1 MSATFLAMDLGASS
15 GRAMLGTLADGRLTL
30 RELHRFSNDPV
41 RLAGLLQWDLPRLF
55 FETKTALNKAALAG
69 ISLSAMGIDT
79 WGVDYGLLDERGRLL
94 SDPVN
99 YRDERTAG
107 VMEKAFAVVPEEEI
121 YRRTGLAR
129 LSFNTLYQLY
139 SQVLDGDARLTLAQD
154 LLFMPDLLGYL
165 LTGVKGCEYTIAS
178 TSQMLSPRTRTWDRG
193 LLDKL
198 GIPARLL
205 LPVEEPGTVR
215 GRLLPEIAQETGA
228 GEVPLVA
235 VAGHDTASAVAAV
248 SAVDEDFAYISSGT
262 WSLVGVETRAPVIS
276 EEAKAFNLTNE
287 GGVDG
292 TYRVLKNV
300 MGLWIIQECQR
311 EWERRG
317 IRLTFPQIVEE
328 AGRAPAFAALF
339 DPDGEEFLTPGN
351 MPEKIAAACRRTGQR
366 PPEGVGATARAVYES
381 LALCYRHTV
390 ERLEQA
396 RGRAVS
402 ALHIVGGGSNNE
414 MLNRFTADALGIPVL
429 AGPSE
434 ATAIGNLL
442 LQARALGLV
451 GDLWEMRRIV
461 ADSFGVRRIEP
472 GDRAPWDAAYKTYR
486 EIVGR

>member
-248 SAVDEDFAYISSGT
+248 PAVDEDFAYISSGT

-292 TYRVLKNV
+292 TVRFLKNITGMWLLEQCRAV
-300 MGLWIIQECQR
+300 WSRQGR
-311 EWERRG
+311 EYSYEE
-317 IRLTFPQIVEE
+317 IVRMTEG
-328 AGRAPAFAALF
+328 AAPSPGVIDPDAAEFAAPTDMPQAIRAWCAAHGVPSPADDAALMRLIF
-339 DPDGEEFLTPGN
+339 D
-351 MPEKIAAACRRTGQR
+351 
-366 PPEGVGATARAVYES
+366 S
-381 LALCYRHTV
+381 LAAKYAEVLGKLR
-390 ERLEQA
+390 RLAPFEIEC
-396 RGRAVS
+396 
-402 ALHIVGGGSNNE
+402 LHVIGGGAQNDL
-414 MLNRFTADALGIPVL
+414 LNRMTADAVGIPVV
-429 AGPSE
+429 AGPAE
-434 ATAIGNLL
+434 ATALGNIMV
-442 LQARALGLV
+442 QARAAGVVSSLA
-451 GDLWEMRRIV
+451 EMRRYIGR
-461 ADSFGVRRIEP
+461 SIET
-472 GDRAPWDAAYKTYR
+472 KTYQPKK
-486 EIVGR
+486 

>member
-1 MSATFLAMDLGASS
+1 MPVQLLAIDLGASS
-15 GRAMLGTLADGRLTL
+15 GHAMLGTLADGRLSL
-30 RELHRFSNDPV
+30 REVHRFSNDPV
-41 RLAGLLQWDLPRLF
+41 RLAGRLQWDLPRLF
-55 FETKTALNKAALAG
+55 FEIQTALNKAALEGLALDA
-69 ISLSAMGIDT
+69 IGIDT
-79 WGVDYGLLDERGRLL
+79 WGVDYGLLDDAGHLL

-99 YRDERTAG
+99 YRDERTKG

-139 SQVLDGDARLTLAQD
+139 AEVLSGDARLSIARD

-178 TSQMLSPRTRTWDRG
+178 TSQMLSPASRTWDFA

-198 GIPARLL
+198 GIPTNILP
-205 LPVEEPGTVR
+205 PVEEPGFVR
-215 GRLLPEIAQETGA
+215 GELLPEIARQTGV
-228 GEVPLVA
+228 GPVPLAA

-248 SAVDEDFAYISSGT
+248 PAQDEDFAYISSGT
-262 WSLVGVETRAPVIS
+262 WSLVGVETREPVIS
-276 EEAKAFNLTNE
+276 PEAKAFNLTNE

-300 MGLWIIQECQR
+300 MGLWILEECRR
-311 EWERRG
+311 EWARRG
-317 IRLTFPQIVEE
+317 RRLTFPEIVAE
-328 AGRAPAFAALF
+328 AERAPAFAALF
-339 DPDGEEFLTPGN
+339 DPDDEAFLTPGD

-366 PPEGVGATARAVYES
+366 PPEGVGPIARAIYES
-381 LALCYRHTV
+381 LALCYRRTV
-390 ERLEQA
+390 EALERA
-396 RGRAVS
+396 RGRAVT

-442 LQARALGLV
+442 MQARALGEV

-461 ADSFGVRRIEP
+461 GESFPARRVEP
-472 GDRAPWDAAYKTYR
+472 GDRAPWDAAYARYLDICAR
-486 EIVGR
+486 

>member
-30 RELHRFSNDPV
+30 RE
-41 RLAGLLQWDLPRLF
+41 
-55 FETKTALNKAALAG
+55 
-69 ISLSAMGIDT
+69 
-79 WGVDYGLLDERGRLL
+79 LLDERGRLL

-248 SAVDEDFAYISSGT
+248 PAVDEDFAYISSGT